1 MNGNVKSMATLKIK
15 DKFKTYDVT
24 EDGSSVCE
32 LISLEPG
39 GAGFVS
45 EELLLSSYSDRY
57 VVTENVSVGGNYW

>member
-15 DKFKTYDVT
+15 DKFKTYYVT
-24 EDGSSVCE
+24 EEGSSVCALIALE
-32 LISLEPG
+32 LG

-57 VVTENVSVGGNYW
+57 VVAENVSVGGNYW